1 MTDRYRFKK
10 QNKTKQKGET
20 AIARYNVTYTI
31 CIMKTNREI
40 RSI

>member
-1 MTDRYRFKK
+1 MTDGYRFLKK
-10 QNKTKQKGET
+10 PKKPKGGT

>member
-1 MTDRYRFKK
+1 MTDRYRLKK
-10 QNKTKQKGET
+10 KNKQKGET